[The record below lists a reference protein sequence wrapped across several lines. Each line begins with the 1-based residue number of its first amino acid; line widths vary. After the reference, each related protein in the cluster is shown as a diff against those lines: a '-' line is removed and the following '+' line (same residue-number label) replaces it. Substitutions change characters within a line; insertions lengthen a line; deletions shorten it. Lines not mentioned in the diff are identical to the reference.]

1 NRETLE
7 QRYRSGIANL
17 KLKHVN
23 HK

>member
-1 NRETLE
+1 ETLE